1 MIKLFRDIWKII
13 LECMSVF
20 SKDAITGR
28 LSFSKTDSLAFF
40 SIPLLIII
48 YIIYVD
54 FTLSSD
60 LSKAIIAI
68 LSIFVALAFQVVYIA
83 TDKFASR
90 VNDRAREKGAGHGLE
105 FYEDE
110 RNYLKRLGNFT
121 RQFVRQ
127 LVLLLLLSLFIILC
141 STIGL
146 CIKNHIVEVCLSGLI
161 LSLFYIWLLLLLK
174 VMVSIYKLQ
183 MDDIEQYYRIIR

>member
-28 LSFSKTDSLAFF
+28 LSFSKTDSLTFF

-110 RNYLKRLGNFT
+110 RNYLKRLG
-121 RQFVRQ
+121 QLYAPVRTP
-127 LVLLLLLSLFIILC
+127 VSSSFAPKPFFIILC

-146 CIKNHIVEVCLSGLI
+146 CIKIHIVEVCLSGLI
-161 LSLFYIWLLLLLK
+161 LFFILYMTHTASEGDGK
-174 VMVSIYKLQ
+174 HLQ
-183 MDDIEQYYRIIR
+183 IADGRH